1 MPACEAFTLMSNNS
15 GLDSTEIENSINLL
29 SFNIQAGTT
38 TDRYHHYVTRSW
50 KQLLP
55 HNERSRN
62 LDAIA
67 ELISEYDIVGLQ
79 EADTGSFRSGFIN
92 QTRYLSREAG
102 FAWQTDQSNR
112 KVGNVA
118 CAGNGVMARWKP
130 DEVISHKLPGSIPG
144 RGVLTL
150 RYGNGNDALL
160 VVVLHLALGRRA
172 RTSQLG
178 FVSELLQGHRDVVV
192 MGDLNTDINSP
203 ELGAFVH
210 QNELQIPT
218 ADLLSFPSWQPLR
231 AIDHIMLSSSL
242 EVIDSDVL
250 DVPFSDHCPVI
261 VKLSVPTALQGLE
274 AAQPQAQRHQNQ

>member
-1 MPACEAFTLMSNNS
+1 MSYHGNQSS
-15 GLDSTEIENSINLL
+15 GADDSSINLL

-55 HNERSRN
+55 NNERSRN

-67 ELISEYDIVGLQ
+67 ELISNYDIVGLQ
-79 EADTGSFRSGFIN
+79 EADTGSLRSGFIN

-102 FAWQTDQSNR
+102 FAWHTDQSNR

-118 CAGNGVMARWKP
+118 CAGNGVMARWQP
-130 DEVISHKLPGSIPG
+130 TEIISHKLPGSIPG

-150 RYGNGNDALL
+150 RYGDGEDALL

-231 AIDHIMLSSSL
+231 AIDHIMLSNTL
-242 EVIDSDVL
+242 EVHDSDVL

-261 VKLSVPTALQGLE
+261 VKIALPSALQGLE
-274 AAQPQAQRHQNQ
+274 TAQHQSHRYQNQ

>member
-1 MPACEAFTLMSNNS
+1 MPTNHYHHSDDDADRCKH
-15 GLDSTEIENSINLL
+15 SINLL

-50 KQLLP
+50 KQFLP

-67 ELISEYDIVGLQ
+67 ELIADYDIVGLQ
-79 EADTGSFRSGFIN
+79 EADTGSLRSGFIN

-112 KVGNVA
+112 KMGNVA

-150 RYGNGNDALL
+150 RYGSGDDALL
-160 VVVLHLALGRRA
+160 IVVLHLALGRRA
-172 RTSQLG
+172 RTSQLA
-178 FVSELLQGHRDVVV
+178 FVSELLQGHQDIVV
-192 MGDLNTDINSP
+192 MGDLNTDINSL
-203 ELGAFVH
+203 ELGTFVH

-242 EVIDSDVL
+242 EVLDSDVL
-250 DVPFSDHCPVI
+250 DVPFSDHCPVV
-261 VKLSVPTALQGLE
+261 VKLAMPEVLRPSIAAEPE
-274 AAQPQAQRHQNQ
+274 AQSHQDQ